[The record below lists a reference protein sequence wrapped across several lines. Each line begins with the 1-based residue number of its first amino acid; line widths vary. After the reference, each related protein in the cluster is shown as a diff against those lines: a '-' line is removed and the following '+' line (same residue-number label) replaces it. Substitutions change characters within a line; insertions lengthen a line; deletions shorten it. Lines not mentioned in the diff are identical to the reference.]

1 MKGFYLKIICL
12 ALTLLCFLPVI
23 GCGKKNVDPVKL
35 SFKSASTYDYLKT
48 IDGQAVTINGYMAT
62 SSPVDGS
69 FMFLMNMPYQSCP
82 FCVPNTSQLSNTL
95 EVYPEKGKAFEYTT
109 QAIKVTGTLV
119 VAPSEDQFFTDE
131 FGYEFNFKIVDAS
144 YSILSADEISSDLA
158 LWQQIAESNIVNDID
173 KMYQYVNFLCAWETY
188 FVNSFTDANGN
199 LIKGYYLHP
208 GDALGYITK
217 NGAQYYYGYKE
228 GYFDSLVARLEAL
241 DKDKLSSLIENVR
254 GAEAL
259 AKKALNELQTG
270 GYTRSEEKVYLE
282 KFDNFDYVYTIN
294 KSEELK
300 GEMDSLYKEFSLW
313 ISSWEM

>member
-1 MKGFYLKIICL
+1 MKGIYLKIICL
-12 ALTLLCFLPVI
+12 ALALLCFLPVI

-82 FCVPNTSQLSNTL
+82 FCLPNTSQLSNTL
-95 EVYPEKGKAFEYTT
+95 EVYPEKGKSFEYTT

-158 LWQQIAESNIVNDID
+158 LWQQIAESGIVSDLY
-173 KMYQYVNFLCAWETY
+173 KMYDYVNFLCAWNTY
-188 FVNSFTDANGN
+188 TVPTYTDSNGN
-199 LIKGYYLHP
+199 LVKGYYLYP
-208 GDALGYITK
+208 TDALNYITK
-217 NGAQYYYGYKE
+217 KGAQFNYGYE
-228 GYFDSLVARLEAL
+228 DGYFDSLVSKIESI
-241 DKDKLSSLIENVR
+241 DKEKLSSLVKNVKD
-254 GAEAL
+254 AETL
-259 AKKALNELQTG
+259 AKKALYELEAG
-270 GYTRSEEKVYLE
+270 NYTRSEQPEYLE
-282 KFDNFDYVYTIN
+282 KFDNYDFVYTIN
-294 KSEELK
+294 KGEELK
-300 GEMDSLYKEFSLW
+300 DEMNSLYKDFTAW